1 MRVSEAMTRDP
12 LIISANDTVKRAAE
26 IMAREDV
33 GYLPVEEGD
42 RLVGMLTDR
51 DIVLRCVA
59 QGKNGDA
66 RVRDAM
72 TRDVKYCFENDD
84 LDEVMENFAEIQVR
98 RMPVM
103 SADKRLVGILSIADA
118 ARCYSPD
125 AVGVTLS
132 GVVEP
137 GGLHAGD
144 QGRA

>member
-12 LIISANDTVKRAAE
+12 LIVSANDTIKHAAE

-33 GYLPVEEGD
+33 GYLPVEEDD

-51 DIVLRCVA
+51 DIVIRCVV
-59 QGKNGDA
+59 QGKDGSA

-72 TRDVKYCFENDD
+72 TKDVKYCFENDD

-103 SADKRLVGILSIADA
+103 SADKRLVGILSLADA
-118 ARCYSPD
+118 ARCYSAD
-125 AVGVTLS
+125 AVGVALS

-144 QGRA
+144 PGRA